1 LNLSPHDFVF
11 RRAKQIQ
18 DEILPEIEAAK
29 SRLAEQELIF
39 RTEMRVLEAA
49 AGALPPDR
57 VSMSEFADQEGGN
70 E

>member
-57 VSMSEFADQEGGN
+57 VSMSEFADQEGGG